1 MEEPSEQTA
10 LLASDVC
17 LPAISSAIV
26 NISTLE
32 HDELNELH
40 SSNVLRPS
48 ELSNHRTLQVA
59 YSLIVLLS
67 LRAKTQ
73 KDSSKPSRNPW
84 DKWSAENGAKI
95 TINSVDNNIQ
105 LVWNGFLN
113 GYCKPQDIDVVL
125 WTPFRVEDGKE
136 KTLRVVDF
144 LTHPSQ
150 APSEFFVHRLIYLSL
165 LYRWQNGPLVD
176 FTRSRN
182 HLRDRYDALGTPKVL
197 HAIEL
202 VGHLFFLILLISY
215 TLHPPNKPVVYAEFI
230 GWGEGVL
237 IFLSVTLSLQKPSS
251 SNIPFY
257 LTLFAFLFALPSVP
271 FPENASFSFMLISV
285 FILLFQFHLLRTPS
299 PLLLFSRSR
308 TLPFVT
314 FLHYGVSR
322 TIGSLLLFFLPAFL
336 VSVLLSSLADTP
348 FPPFRLQRAMITA
361 PIETRVAYLFL
372 SSVVIT
378 IFIIC
383 FLITIP
389 LSVSYTSSTDTW
401 DRYSVA
407 IGNAARATFFRE
419 VVKYSQSYYFPSPF
433 NCVHLVFIRIPTLA
447 FRTFRVAPAAMEG
460 FERMVWRITVGP
472 FAAVTKLLTIPL
484 P

>member
-1 MEEPSEQTA
+1 
-10 LLASDVC
+10 
-17 LPAISSAIV
+17 
-26 NISTLE
+26 
-32 HDELNELH
+32 
-40 SSNVLRPS
+40 
-48 ELSNHRTLQVA
+48 
-59 YSLIVLLS
+59 
-67 LRAKTQ
+67 
-73 KDSSKPSRNPW
+73 
-84 DKWSAENGAKI
+84 
-95 TINSVDNNIQ
+95 
-105 LVWNGFLN
+105 
-113 GYCKPQDIDVVL
+113 
-125 WTPFRVEDGKE
+125 
-136 KTLRVVDF
+136 
-144 LTHPSQ
+144 
-150 APSEFFVHRLIYLSL
+150 
-165 LYRWQNGPLVD
+165 
-176 FTRSRN
+176 
-182 HLRDRYDALGTPKVL
+182 L

-237 IFLSVTLSLQKPSS
+237 IFLSIALSLQKPSFL
-251 SNIPFY
+251 NIPFY

-271 FPENASFSFMLISV
+271 FLESASFSLMLISV

-299 PLLLFSRSR
+299 PLFLFSRSH

-314 FLHYGVSR
+314 FLHHGVLR

-336 VSVLLSSLADTP
+336 VPVLSLADVP
-348 FPPFRLQRAMITA
+348 YPPFRLQRAMITT
-361 PIETRVAYLFL
+361 PIDVQIAYLYL
-372 SSVVIT
+372 LSVVIT
-378 IFIIC
+378 VFIIC
-383 FLITIP
+383 FFITIP

-433 NCVHLVFIRIPTLA
+433 NCVHLIFIRIPTLA